1 MDVALW
7 VASGVLAAL
16 TMVAGLTKALQPK
29 DRLHEMGLTYVE
41 DFSAGFIRALGWAE
55 ILGAV
60 ALILPVLTGIAP
72 VLAPVAAICLAVTMV
87 GAVVVHLR
95 RGETAKIGMPMV
107 LLALAVFVT
116 WGRLS
121 GS

>member
-1 MDVALW
+1 MDIALW

-16 TMVAGLTKALQPK
+16 VLIAGLTKALQPM
-29 DRLHEMGLTYVE
+29 DRMYEAGLTYVE
-41 DFSAGFIRALGWAE
+41 DFPAGFIRALGWAE
-55 ILGAV
+55 VLGGV
-60 ALILPVLTGIAP
+60 GLILPVLTGVAP

-95 RGETAKIGMPMV
+95 RGETGKVGMPLM
-107 LLALAVFVT
+107 LLVLAVFVA

-121 GS
+121 GG